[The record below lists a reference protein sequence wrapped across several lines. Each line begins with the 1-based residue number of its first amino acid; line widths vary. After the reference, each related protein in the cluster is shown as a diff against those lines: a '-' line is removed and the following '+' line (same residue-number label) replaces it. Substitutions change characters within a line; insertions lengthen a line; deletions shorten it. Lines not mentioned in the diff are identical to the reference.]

1 MDKKQVKQLVED
13 YAKIVVQNMI
23 VTKIILYGSYAKGTF
38 NKDSDIDVAVVVPR
52 TSLSD
57 NIIND
62 MSKLFKLRRNI
73 STDIEP
79 ILLID
84 EDDASGFLEEI
95 SKYGEVVYSRKSSQF

>member
-52 TSLSD
+52 TSISN
-57 NIIND
+57 NIIDD

-84 EDDASGFLEEI
+84 EDDASGFLDEI
-95 SKYGEVVYSRKSSQF
+95 LKYGEVVYSN